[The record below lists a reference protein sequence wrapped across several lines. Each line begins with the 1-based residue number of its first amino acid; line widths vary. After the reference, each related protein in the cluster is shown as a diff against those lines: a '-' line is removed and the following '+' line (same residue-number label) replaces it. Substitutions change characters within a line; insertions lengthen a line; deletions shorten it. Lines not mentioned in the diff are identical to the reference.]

1 MSKFKESIHRW
12 VFGILLSAIVLTA
25 LSANV
30 FGDEAVVPSEE
41 MQVDCAFEDKSEEN
55 DAFKAVVSKEKYT
68 VNAGVPV
75 SARVNGRDPSA
86 DTATV
91 MFDGLVENRT
101 DGEPVYITVNPANSM
116 AIESV
121 SCQVSSSGSLINL
134 ESVNN
139 NTFEIPQETVLSA
152 TDKQN
157 DIIVLVHLINKEDN
171 C

>member
-1 MSKFKESIHRW
+1 MSKFKGSVHRW

-30 FGDEAVVPSEE
+30 FGDEAVVPTEE
-41 MQVDCAFEDKSEEN
+41 IQVDCEAESEEN
-55 DAFKAVVSKEKYT
+55 LALKTVDSKVEYT

-91 MFDGLVENRT
+91 MFDGLMENRT